1 MKAVAW
7 IHIARGCGIESR
19 IGNRTAFPQVP
30 PPALPRMDGGRHS
43 DRASIRAMKGG
54 QSMKKMICAALT
66 AGTLLVQAAALP
78 AMGPLNAKSAALY
91 DSSGQMLYEKN
102 AEEPLQPASVTKIMT
117 LLLAMEALDRGEV
130 QLTDMVTGSAYA
142 SSMGGTQI
150 WLKEGEQLS
159 FDEMLKAIAV
169 GSANDCAVAVAEH
182 LAGTEAAFVERM
194 NARAQELGCTSTTFI
209 NANGLDGSGEKTL
222 TSARD
227 LALISVELL
236 RHPKILDYT
245 TIWMDTIRN
254 GAFSLANTNKMLK
267 SYEGMIGLKTGY
279 ISQAGFC
286 ISAAATRDD
295 MTLIATVM
303 AAPTKEARTA
313 DVSALLNY
321 GFANFA
327 PYTPDISGQLRPVPV
342 RMGKALSV
350 MPEAGQINGI
360 VLAKEDTAAL
370 TTEVQLAD
378 TVEAPV
384 EKGMQLGT
392 VTVRSGEEV
401 LMTIP
406 LTASESVG
414 ALTFGDIYREF
425 LRVLLMKESG

>member
-1 MKAVAW
+1 
-7 IHIARGCGIESR
+7 
-19 IGNRTAFPQVP
+19 
-30 PPALPRMDGGRHS
+30 
-43 DRASIRAMKGG
+43 
-54 QSMKKMICAALT
+54 MKKTICAAACACLM
-66 AGTLLVQAAALP
+66 LIQAAALP

-91 DSSGQMLYEKN
+91 DSSGQMLYEYN
-102 AEEPLQPASVTKIMT
+102 ADEALQPASVTKIMT

-150 WLKEGEQLS
+150 WLKEGEQLT

-182 LAGTEAAFVERM
+182 LAGTESAFVERM
-194 NARAQELGCTSTTFI
+194 NARAQELGCTNTTFI
-209 NANGLDGSGEKTL
+209 NANGLDADGEKTL
-222 TSARD
+222 TSAHD

-254 GAFSLANTNKMLK
+254 GEFSLANTNKMLK

-286 ISAAATRDD
+286 ISAAAERSG

-313 DVSALLNY
+313 DVSSLLNY

-327 PYTPDISGQLRPVPV
+327 PYTPDLSGKLNPVAVRLGKELSVTPVP
-342 RMGKALSV
+342 
-350 MPEAGQINGI
+350 ENAGSL
-360 VLAKEDTAAL
+360 VLAKEELAEL
-370 TTEVQLAD
+370 TTEVQLVDAVD
-378 TVEAPV
+378 APV
-384 EKGMQLGT
+384 EKGQKLGSAI
-392 VTVRSGEEV
+392 VKSGGEV

-406 LTASESVG
+406 LTAANTVE

-425 LRVLLMKESG
+425 LRVLLMKEHN

>member
-1 MKAVAW
+1 
-7 IHIARGCGIESR
+7 
-19 IGNRTAFPQVP
+19 
-30 PPALPRMDGGRHS
+30 
-43 DRASIRAMKGG
+43 
-54 QSMKKMICAALT
+54 MKKTICAAACACLM
-66 AGTLLVQAAALP
+66 LIQAAALP

-91 DSSGQMLYEKN
+91 DSSGQMLYEYN
-102 AEEPLQPASVTKIMT
+102 ADEALQPASVTKIMT

-150 WLKEGEQLS
+150 WLKEGEQLT

-194 NARAQELGCTSTTFI
+194 NARAQELGCTNTTFI
-209 NANGLDGSGEKTL
+209 NANGLDADGEKTL
-222 TSARD
+222 TSAHD

-254 GAFSLANTNKMLK
+254 GEFSLANTNKMLK

-286 ISAAATRDD
+286 ISAAAERSG

-313 DVSALLNY
+313 DVSSLLNY

-327 PYTPDISGQLRPVPV
+327 PYTPDLSGKLNPVAVRLGKELSVTPVP
-342 RMGKALSV
+342 
-350 MPEAGQINGI
+350 ENAGSL
-360 VLAKEDTAAL
+360 VLAKEELAEL
-370 TTEVQLAD
+370 TTEVQLVDAVD
-378 TVEAPV
+378 APV
-384 EKGMQLGT
+384 EKGQKLGSAI
-392 VTVRSGEEV
+392 VKSGGEV

-406 LTASESVG
+406 LTAANTVE

-425 LRVLLMKESG
+425 LRVLLMKEHN

>member
-1 MKAVAW
+1 
-7 IHIARGCGIESR
+7 
-19 IGNRTAFPQVP
+19 
-30 PPALPRMDGGRHS
+30 
-43 DRASIRAMKGG
+43 
-54 QSMKKMICAALT
+54 MKKTICAAACACLM
-66 AGTLLVQAAALP
+66 LIQAAALP

-91 DSSGQMLYEKN
+91 DSSGQMLYEYN
-102 AEEPLQPASVTKIMT
+102 ADEALQPASVTKIMT

-150 WLKEGEQLS
+150 WLKEGEQLT

-194 NARAQELGCTSTTFI
+194 NARAQELGCTNTTFI
-209 NANGLDGSGEKTL
+209 NANGLDADGEKTL
-222 TSARD
+222 TSAHD

-254 GAFSLANTNKMLK
+254 GEFSLANTNKMLK

-286 ISAAATRDD
+286 ISAAAERSG

-313 DVSALLNY
+313 DVSSLLNY

-327 PYTPDISGQLRPVPV
+327 PYTPDLSGKLNPVAVRLGKELSVTPVP
-342 RMGKALSV
+342 
-350 MPEAGQINGI
+350 ENAGSL
-360 VLAKEDTAAL
+360 VLAKEELAEL
-370 TTEVQLAD
+370 TTEVQLVDAVD
-378 TVEAPV
+378 APV
-384 EKGMQLGT
+384 EKGQKFGSAI
-392 VTVRSGEEV
+392 VKSGGEV

-406 LTASESVG
+406 LTAANTVE

-425 LRVLLMKESG
+425 LRVLLMKEHN

>member
-1 MKAVAW
+1 
-7 IHIARGCGIESR
+7 
-19 IGNRTAFPQVP
+19 
-30 PPALPRMDGGRHS
+30 
-43 DRASIRAMKGG
+43 
-54 QSMKKMICAALT
+54 MKKIVCAALCVCS
-66 AGTLLVQAAALP
+66 LLMQAAALP

-91 DSSGQMLYEKN
+91 DSSGQLLYEMN

-130 QLTDMVTGSAYA
+130 QLTDPVTGSAYA

-194 NARAQELGCTSTTFI
+194 NTRAQELGCTSTTFI
-209 NANGLDGSGEKTL
+209 NANGLDADGGKTL

-254 GAFSLANTNKMLK
+254 GEFSLANTNKMLK

-286 ISAAATRDD
+286 ISAAAERGG

-327 PYTPDISGQLRPVPV
+327 PYTPDISSQLSPVPV
-342 RMGKALSV
+342 RLGKSLSV
-350 MPEAGQINGI
+350 MPTAEKISGV
-360 VLAKEDTAAL
+360 VLAKEDMATL
-370 TTEVQLAD
+370 TTEVRLAD
-378 TVEAPV
+378 VVDAPV
-384 EKGMQLGT
+384 EKGQQLGS
-392 VTVRSGEEV
+392 VTVKNGDAV

-406 LTASESVG
+406 LTAAEQVG

-425 LRVLLMKESG
+425 LRVLLMKEHD

>member
-1 MKAVAW
+1 M
-7 IHIARGCGIESR
+7 
-19 IGNRTAFPQVP
+19 
-30 PPALPRMDGGRHS
+30 
-43 DRASIRAMKGG
+43 
-54 QSMKKMICAALT
+54 MKKIVCAALCVCS
-66 AGTLLVQAAALP
+66 LLMQAAALP

-91 DSSGQMLYEKN
+91 DSSGQLLYEMN

-130 QLTDMVTGSAYA
+130 QLTDPVTGSAYA

-194 NARAQELGCTSTTFI
+194 NTRAQELGCTSTTFI
-209 NANGLDGSGEKTL
+209 NANGLDADGGKTL

-254 GAFSLANTNKMLK
+254 GEFSLANTNKMLK

-286 ISAAATRDD
+286 ISAAAERGG

-327 PYTPDISGQLRPVPV
+327 PYTPDILSQLSPVPV
-342 RMGKALSV
+342 RLGKSLSV
-350 MPEAGQINGI
+350 MPTAEKISGV
-360 VLAKEDTAAL
+360 VLAKEDMATL
-370 TTEVQLAD
+370 TTEVRLAD
-378 TVEAPV
+378 VVDAPV
-384 EKGMQLGT
+384 EKGQQLGS
-392 VTVRSGEEV
+392 VTVKNGDAV

-406 LTASESVG
+406 LTAAEQVG

-425 LRVLLMKESG
+425 LRVLLMKEHD